1 MHEEAA
7 AKRKAASKEPEVV
20 TADGGIEEGAAEL
33 SVSVPPNPKKR
44 KLDAKVRAHF
54 IPFLLTLTDLLQEDD
69 GPVYTTHHPGCDRCE
84 RLSVRDPEPCMSY
97 PGKKCT
103 RCQRARQ
110 VCSLLTGK
118 WAPFFLACLT
128 ESFCLARREVV
139 KVDNSSDE
147 EEAPTRLRRGRCTK
161 GKGKK
166 ASTSHEDVDQKLRA
180 FETRL
185 KEAARMFYEVG
196 EELRELRESL

>member
-1 MHEEAA
+1 MREEAA
-7 AKRKAASKEPEVV
+7 AKRKAASKEPEVAA
-20 TADGGIEEGAAEL
+20 ADGGIEEGAAEL

-44 KLDAKVRAHF
+44 KLDAKVRARF

-69 GPVYTTHHPGCDRCE
+69 GPAYTTHHPGCDRCE

-118 WAPFFLACLT
+118 WPPFFLACL
-128 ESFCLARREVV
+128 S
-139 KVDNSSDE
+139 
-147 EEAPTRLRRGRCTK
+147 
-161 GKGKK
+161 
-166 ASTSHEDVDQKLRA
+166 
-180 FETRL
+180 
-185 KEAARMFYEVG
+185 
-196 EELRELRESL
+196 